1 LHHLPGGNQFVGGRW
16 LGDFVKRCFY
26 WNKMELAAG
35 DFLSKLRQSGKNLP
49 LQAVAIPLGFLLL
62 LGMLVLPVPPLLLDL
77 LFTFNIALSLVILFL
92 AISTSRPFS
101 FSVFPTVLLF
111 ATLMRLSL
119 NVASTRVVLSAGH
132 EGTDAAGHV
141 IEAFGSVLVAGDYI
155 VGLVVFAIL
164 VIINFVVVTKG
175 AGRVSEVT
183 ARFTLD
189 AIPGKQL
196 AVDADLGAGL
206 INQEQARA
214 RRLEITAE
222 ADFYGSMDGA
232 SKFVRGDAV
241 AGILILLINIVGG
254 ILVGSLQH
262 GMTLAAAFGRYATLA
277 VGDGLVAQVPALLL
291 SIATAIIV
299 TRVSGEESLHEQTY
313 AQFNNVEAWWLTSSI
328 LALLGI
334 IPGMPHLAFLV
345 LATVTAG
352 AAWMLSKRR
361 QMTKAAEKKTEEA
374 AAAPRELSWSD
385 VQQADAIGLEVGYA
399 LVALIDAQQGGSLV
413 TRIRGIRKKLTY
425 ELGFLIPQVHIRD
438 NLDLRPEAYQIMV
451 NGVVIGR
458 GEVKP
463 TRELAIHSG
472 VVHGELQGIRTKD
485 PTFGLDAVWIDPAQR
500 DYARSLGYTVVDAST
515 TIATH
520 LNKILQENC
529 NLLLGHDETQQLIDK
544 LASAAPKLVDELIP
558 KKLSIGALTQVL
570 QNLLSEGVSI
580 RDLRGVL
587 LALAPV
593 AEKVQDIDE
602 LTGVARV
609 ALGRMIVQQYA
620 QHGEELG
627 VMTLAPELEQVLYAT
642 VRRGQGGNIPV
653 EPELAEGLLR
663 SVSKASQDEMNL
675 DRPAILVTSPTLRP
689 WLSRILRPRI
699 PGLSVLSY
707 AELPEDTNLRVN
719 TSITVQARPSAVA
732 A

>member
-1 LHHLPGGNQFVGGRW
+1 MSTAS
-16 LGDFVKRCFY
+16 LGLMS
-26 WNKMELAAG
+26 NI
-35 DFLSKLRQSGKNLP
+35 RQLGKTLP
-49 LQAVAIPLGFLLL
+49 LQAVAIPFGFLLL
-62 LGMLVLPVPPLLLDL
+62 LGMLLLPVPPLLLDL
-77 LFTFNIALSLVILFL
+77 FFTFNIALSLVILFL
-92 AISTSRPFS
+92 AIAAARPFS

-111 ATLMRLSL
+111 ATLLRLAL
-119 NVASTRVVLSAGH
+119 NVASTRVVLSDGH

-141 IEAFGSVLVAGDYI
+141 IEAFGSVLVGGDYI

-164 VIINFVVVTKG
+164 VIINFIVVTKG

-189 AIPGKQL
+189 AMPGKQM
-196 AVDADLGAGL
+196 AVDADLAAGL
-206 INQEQARA
+206 INQEQARS
-214 RRLEITAE
+214 RRREITTE

-241 AGILILLINIVGG
+241 AGILILFINIFGG
-254 ILVGSLQH
+254 VLVGTLQH
-262 GMTLAAAFGRYATLA
+262 DMDIGTAMERYTTLA

-291 SIATAIIV
+291 SIATAVIV
-299 TRVSGEESLHEQTY
+299 TRVSGETSLHEQTSD
-313 AQFNNVEAWWLTSSI
+313 QFNNVEAWWLTACI
-328 LALLGI
+328 LALLGV
-334 IPGMPHLAFLV
+334 IPGMPHVAFLSLGV
-345 LATVTAG
+345 LTGA
-352 AAWMLSKRR
+352 AAWMLGKSRKMKRDA
-361 QMTKAAEKKTEEA
+361 QVSSETAP
-374 AAAPRELSWSD
+374 AAPRELSWSD
-385 VQQADAIGLEVGYA
+385 VQQADSIGLEVGYA

-472 VVHGELQGIRTKD
+472 VVHGELQGLRTKD

-544 LASAAPKLVDELIP
+544 LAASAPKLVEELIP
-558 KKLSIGALTQVL
+558 KKLSVSVLTQVL
-570 QNLLSEGVSI
+570 QNLLAESVSI

-587 LALAPV
+587 LAIAPV

-602 LTGVARV
+602 LTGVARI
-609 ALGRMIVQQYA
+609 ALGRMIIQQYA
-620 QHGEELG
+620 LHGDELA
-627 VMTLAPELEQVLYAT
+627 VMTLNPELEQVLHAT

-663 SVSKASQDEMNL
+663 SVGRAAQDEMNS

-707 AELPEDTNLRVN
+707 SELPEDTNLRVT
-719 TSITVQARPSAVA
+719 TSITVQARQSAA

>member
-1 LHHLPGGNQFVGGRW
+1 MSAAS
-16 LGDFVKRCFY
+16 LGLMS
-26 WNKMELAAG
+26 NI
-35 DFLSKLRQSGKNLP
+35 RQLGKNLP
-49 LQAVAIPLGFLLL
+49 LHAIAIPMGFLLL
-62 LGMLVLPVPPLLLDL
+62 LGMLLLPVPPLLLDL
-77 LFTFNIALSLVILFL
+77 FFTFNIALSLVILFL
-92 AISTSRPFS
+92 AIAAARPFS

-111 ATLMRLSL
+111 ATLLRLAL
-119 NVASTRVVLSAGH
+119 NVASTRVVLSEGH

-141 IEAFGSVLVAGDYI
+141 IEAFGSVLVGGDYI

-164 VIINFVVVTKG
+164 VIINFIVVTKG

-189 AIPGKQL
+189 AMPGKQM
-196 AVDADLGAGL
+196 AVDADLAAGL
-206 INQEQARA
+206 INQEQART
-214 RRLEITAE
+214 RRREISTE

-241 AGILILLINIVGG
+241 AGILILFINIIGG
-254 ILVGSLQH
+254 VLVGALQH
-262 GMTLAAAFGRYATLA
+262 DMSIGMAMERYTTLA

-299 TRVSGEESLHEQTY
+299 TRVSGETSLHEQTSD
-313 AQFNNVEAWWLTSSI
+313 QFNNVEAWWLTACI
-328 LALLGI
+328 LALLGV
-334 IPGMPHLAFLV
+334 IPGMPHVAFLS
-345 LATVTAG
+345 LGALTGAT
-352 AAWMLSKRR
+352 AWMLGKSRKMKRDA
-361 QMTKAAEKKTEEA
+361 QVSSETAP
-374 AAAPRELSWSD
+374 AAPRELSWSD
-385 VQQADAIGLEVGYA
+385 VQQADSIGLEVGYA
-399 LVALIDAQQGGSLV
+399 LVALIDTQQGGSLV

-472 VVHGELQGIRTKD
+472 VVHGELQGLRTKD

-544 LASAAPKLVDELIP
+544 LAASAPKLVEELIP
-558 KKLSIGALTQVL
+558 KKLSVSVLTQVL
-570 QNLLSEGVSI
+570 QNLLAESVSI

-587 LALAPV
+587 LAIAPL

-602 LTGVARV
+602 LTGVARI
-609 ALGRMIVQQYA
+609 ALGRMIIQQYA
-620 QHGEELG
+620 LHGDELA
-627 VMTLAPELEQVLYAT
+627 VMTLNPELEQVLHAT

-663 SVSKASQDEMNL
+663 SVGRAAQDEMNS

-707 AELPEDTNLRVN
+707 SELPEDTNLRVT
-719 TSITVQARPSAVA
+719 TSITVQARQSAA

>member
-1 LHHLPGGNQFVGGRW
+1 MSTAS
-16 LGDFVKRCFY
+16 LGLMS
-26 WNKMELAAG
+26 NI
-35 DFLSKLRQSGKNLP
+35 RQLGKTLP
-49 LQAVAIPLGFLLL
+49 LQAVAIPFGFLLL
-62 LGMLVLPVPPLLLDL
+62 LGMLLLPVPPLLLDL
-77 LFTFNIALSLVILFL
+77 FFTFNIALSLVILFL
-92 AISTSRPFS
+92 AIAAARPFS

-111 ATLMRLSL
+111 ATLLRLAL
-119 NVASTRVVLSAGH
+119 NVASTRVVLSDGH

-141 IEAFGSVLVAGDYI
+141 IEAFGSVLVGGDYI

-164 VIINFVVVTKG
+164 VIINFIVVTKG

-189 AIPGKQL
+189 AMPGKQM
-196 AVDADLGAGL
+196 AVDADLAAGL
-206 INQEQARA
+206 INQEQARS
-214 RRLEITAE
+214 RRREITTE

-241 AGILILLINIVGG
+241 AGILILFINIFGG
-254 ILVGSLQH
+254 VLVGTLQH
-262 GMTLAAAFGRYATLA
+262 DMDIGTAMERYTTLA

-299 TRVSGEESLHEQTY
+299 TRVSGEASLHEQTSD
-313 AQFNNVEAWWLTSSI
+313 QFNNVEAWWLTACI
-328 LALLGI
+328 LALLGV
-334 IPGMPHLAFLV
+334 IPGMPHVAFLS
-345 LATVTAG
+345 LGALTAA
-352 AAWMLSKRR
+352 AAWMLGKSRKMKRDA
-361 QMTKAAEKKTEEA
+361 QVSSETAP
-374 AAAPRELSWSD
+374 AAPRELSWSD
-385 VQQADAIGLEVGYA
+385 VQQADSIGLEVGYA

-472 VVHGELQGIRTKD
+472 VVHGELQGLRTKD

-544 LASAAPKLVDELIP
+544 LAGSAPKLVEELIP
-558 KKLSIGALTQVL
+558 KKLSVSVLTQVL
-570 QNLLSEGVSI
+570 QNLLAESVSI

-587 LALAPV
+587 LAIAPV

-602 LTGVARV
+602 LTGVARI
-609 ALGRMIVQQYA
+609 ALGRMIIQQYA
-620 QHGEELG
+620 LHGDELA
-627 VMTLAPELEQVLYAT
+627 VMTLNPELEQVLHAT

-663 SVSKASQDEMNL
+663 SVGRAAQDEMNS

-707 AELPEDTNLRVN
+707 SELPEDTNLRVT
-719 TSITVQARPSAVA
+719 TSITVQARQSAA

>member
-1 LHHLPGGNQFVGGRW
+1 
-16 LGDFVKRCFY
+16 
-26 WNKMELAAG
+26 
-35 DFLSKLRQSGKNLP
+35 
-49 LQAVAIPLGFLLL
+49 
-62 LGMLVLPVPPLLLDL
+62 
-77 LFTFNIALSLVILFL
+77 
-92 AISTSRPFS
+92 
-101 FSVFPTVLLF
+101 
-111 ATLMRLSL
+111 
-119 NVASTRVVLSAGH
+119 VVLSDGH

-141 IEAFGSVLVAGDYI
+141 IEAFGSVLVGGDYI

-164 VIINFVVVTKG
+164 VIINFIVVTKG

-189 AIPGKQL
+189 AMPGKQM
-196 AVDADLGAGL
+196 AVDADLAAGL
-206 INQEQARA
+206 INQEQARS
-214 RRLEITAE
+214 RRREITTE

-241 AGILILLINIVGG
+241 AGILILFINIFGG
-254 ILVGSLQH
+254 VLVGTLQH
-262 GMTLAAAFGRYATLA
+262 DMDIGTAMERYTTLA

-291 SIATAIIV
+291 SIATAVIV
-299 TRVSGEESLHEQTY
+299 TRVSGETSLHEQTSD
-313 AQFNNVEAWWLTSSI
+313 QFNNVEAWWLTACI
-328 LALLGI
+328 LALLGV
-334 IPGMPHLAFLV
+334 IPGMPHVAFLS
-345 LATVTAG
+345 LGALTAA
-352 AAWMLSKRR
+352 AAWMLGKSRKMKRDA
-361 QMTKAAEKKTEEA
+361 QVSSETAP
-374 AAAPRELSWSD
+374 AAPRELSWSD
-385 VQQADAIGLEVGYA
+385 VQQADSIGLEVGYA

-472 VVHGELQGIRTKD
+472 VVHGELQGLRTKD

-544 LASAAPKLVDELIP
+544 LAASAPKLVEELIP
-558 KKLSIGALTQVL
+558 KKLSVSVLTQVL
-570 QNLLSEGVSI
+570 QNLLAESVSI

-587 LALAPV
+587 LAIAPV

-602 LTGVARV
+602 LTGVARI
-609 ALGRMIVQQYA
+609 ALGRMIIQQYA
-620 QHGEELG
+620 LHGDELA
-627 VMTLAPELEQVLYAT
+627 VMTLNPELEQVLHAT

-663 SVSKASQDEMNL
+663 SVGRAAQDEMNS

-707 AELPEDTNLRVN
+707 SELPEDTNLRVT
-719 TSITVQARPSAVA
+719 TSITVQARQSAA

>member
-1 LHHLPGGNQFVGGRW
+1 MSTAS
-16 LGDFVKRCFY
+16 LGLMS
-26 WNKMELAAG
+26 NI
-35 DFLSKLRQSGKNLP
+35 RQLGKTLP
-49 LQAVAIPLGFLLL
+49 LQAVAIPFGFLLL
-62 LGMLVLPVPPLLLDL
+62 LGMLLLPVPPLLLDL
-77 LFTFNIALSLVILFL
+77 FFTFNIALSLVILFL
-92 AISTSRPFS
+92 AIAAARPFS

-111 ATLMRLSL
+111 ATLLRLAL
-119 NVASTRVVLSAGH
+119 NVASTRVVLSDGH

-141 IEAFGSVLVAGDYI
+141 IEAFGSVLVGGDYI

-164 VIINFVVVTKG
+164 VIINFIVVTKG

-189 AIPGKQL
+189 AMPGKQM
-196 AVDADLGAGL
+196 AVDADLAAGL
-206 INQEQARA
+206 INQEQARS
-214 RRLEITAE
+214 RRREITTE

-241 AGILILLINIVGG
+241 AGILILFINIFGG
-254 ILVGSLQH
+254 VLVGTLQH
-262 GMTLAAAFGRYATLA
+262 DMDIGTAMERYTTLA

-291 SIATAIIV
+291 SIATAVIV
-299 TRVSGEESLHEQTY
+299 TRVSGETSLHEQTSD
-313 AQFNNVEAWWLTSSI
+313 QFNNVEAWWLTACI
-328 LALLGI
+328 LALLGV
-334 IPGMPHLAFLV
+334 IPGMPHVAFLS
-345 LATVTAG
+345 LGALTAA
-352 AAWMLSKRR
+352 AAWMLGKSRKMKRDA
-361 QMTKAAEKKTEEA
+361 QVSSETAP
-374 AAAPRELSWSD
+374 AAPRELSWSD
-385 VQQADAIGLEVGYA
+385 VQQADSIGLEVGYA

-472 VVHGELQGIRTKD
+472 VVHGELQGLRTKD

-544 LASAAPKLVDELIP
+544 LAGSAPKLVEELIP
-558 KKLSIGALTQVL
+558 KKLSVSVLTQVL
-570 QNLLSEGVSI
+570 QNLLAESVSI

-587 LALAPV
+587 LAIAPV

-602 LTGVARV
+602 LTGVARI
-609 ALGRMIVQQYA
+609 ALGRMIIQQYA
-620 QHGEELG
+620 LHGDELA
-627 VMTLAPELEQVLYAT
+627 VMTLNPELEQVLHAT

-663 SVSKASQDEMNL
+663 SVGRAAQDEMNS

-707 AELPEDTNLRVN
+707 SELPEDTNLRVT
-719 TSITVQARPSAVA
+719 TSITVQARQSAA

>member
-1 LHHLPGGNQFVGGRW
+1 MSTAS
-16 LGDFVKRCFY
+16 LGLMS
-26 WNKMELAAG
+26 NI
-35 DFLSKLRQSGKNLP
+35 RQLGKTLP
-49 LQAVAIPLGFLLL
+49 LQAVAIPFGFLLL
-62 LGMLVLPVPPLLLDL
+62 LGMLLLPVPPLLLDL
-77 LFTFNIALSLVILFL
+77 FFTFNIALSLVILFL
-92 AISTSRPFS
+92 AIAAARPFS

-111 ATLMRLSL
+111 ATLLRLAL

-141 IEAFGSVLVAGDYI
+141 IEAFGSVLVGGDYI

-164 VIINFVVVTKG
+164 VIINFIVVTKG

-189 AIPGKQL
+189 AMPGKQM
-196 AVDADLGAGL
+196 AVDADLAAGL

-214 RRLEITAE
+214 RRREITTE

-241 AGILILLINIVGG
+241 AGILILFINIFGG
-254 ILVGSLQH
+254 VLVGTLQH
-262 GMTLAAAFGRYATLA
+262 DMDIGTAMERYTTLA

-291 SIATAIIV
+291 SIATAVIV
-299 TRVSGEESLHEQTY
+299 TRVSGETSLHEQTSD
-313 AQFNNVEAWWLTSSI
+313 QFNNVEAWWLTACI
-328 LALLGI
+328 LALLGV
-334 IPGMPHLAFLV
+334 IPGMPHVAFLS
-345 LATVTAG
+345 LGALTAA
-352 AAWMLSKRR
+352 AAWMLGKSRKMKRDA
-361 QMTKAAEKKTEEA
+361 QVSSETAP
-374 AAAPRELSWSD
+374 AAPRELSWSD
-385 VQQADAIGLEVGYA
+385 VQQADSIGLEVGYA

-472 VVHGELQGIRTKD
+472 VVHGELQGLRTKD

-500 DYARSLGYTVVDAST
+500 DFARSLGYTVVDAST

-544 LASAAPKLVDELIP
+544 LAASAPKLVEELIP
-558 KKLSIGALTQVL
+558 KKLSVSVLTQVL
-570 QNLLSEGVSI
+570 QNLLAESVSI

-587 LALAPV
+587 LAIAPV

-602 LTGVARV
+602 LTGVARI
-609 ALGRMIVQQYA
+609 ALGRMIIQQYA
-620 QHGEELG
+620 LHGDELA
-627 VMTLAPELEQVLYAT
+627 VMTLNPELEQVLHAT

-663 SVSKASQDEMNL
+663 SVGRAAQDEMNS

-707 AELPEDTNLRVN
+707 SELPEDTNLRVT
-719 TSITVQARPSAVA
+719 TSITVQARQSAA

>member
-1 LHHLPGGNQFVGGRW
+1 MAEIPFGVMSN
-16 LGDFVKRCFY
+16 
-26 WNKMELAAG
+26 
-35 DFLSKLRQSGKNLP
+35 LRQFGKKLP
-49 LQAVAIPLGFLLL
+49 LEAVAIPLGFLLL
-62 LGMLVLPVPPLLLDL
+62 LGMLLLPVPPLLLDL
-77 LFTFNIALSLVILFL
+77 FFTFNIALSLVILFL
-92 AISTSRPFS
+92 AIATARPFS

-111 ATLMRLSL
+111 ATLLRLAL

-155 VGLVVFAIL
+155 VGIVVFAIL

-189 AIPGKQL
+189 ALPGKQM
-196 AVDADLGAGL
+196 AVDADLAAGL
-206 INQEQARA
+206 INQDQARA
-214 RRLEITAE
+214 RRREITSE

-232 SKFVRGDAV
+232 SKFVRGDAI

-254 ILVGSLQH
+254 ILVGTMQH
-262 GMTLAAAFGRYATLA
+262 GMSMSAALERYTTLA
-277 VGDGLVAQVPALLL
+277 VGDGLVAQVPALML

-299 TRVSGEESLHEQTY
+299 TRVSGEESLHEQTSS
-313 AQFNNVEAWWLTSSI
+313 QFKNTEAWWLTSCI
-328 LALLGI
+328 LALLGV
-334 IPGMPHLAFLV
+334 IPGMPHIAFLS
-345 LATVTAG
+345 LAAITGG
-352 AAWMLSKRR
+352 AAWMITR
-361 QMTKAAEKKTEEA
+361 QREQQRAAEKKA
-374 AAAPRELSWSD
+374 DDAPAAPKELSWSD

-472 VVHGELQGIRTKD
+472 VVHGELQGLRTKD

-529 NLLLGHDETQQLIDK
+529 NLLLGHDEAQQLVEK
-544 LASAAPKLVDELIP
+544 LAAVAPKLVEELIP
-558 KKLSIGALTQVL
+558 KKLSIGTLTQVL
-570 QNLLSEGVSI
+570 QNLLAEGVSI

-587 LALAPV
+587 LALAPI

-602 LTGVARV
+602 LTGVARI
-609 ALGRMIVQQYA
+609 ALGRMIVQQYV
-620 QHGEELG
+620 QHGDELS
-627 VMTLAPELEQVLYAT
+627 VMTLAPELEQVLHAT

-663 SVSKASQDEMNL
+663 SVSKASKDELNS
-675 DRPAILVTSPTLRP
+675 DRPALLVTSPTLRP
-689 WLSRILRPRI
+689 WLSRILRSRI

-707 AELPEDTNLRVN
+707 SELPEDTNLRVN
-719 TSITVQARPSAVA
+719 TSITVQARQTA
-732 A
+732 AA

>member
-1 LHHLPGGNQFVGGRW
+1 MDQ
-16 LGDFVKRCFY
+16 
-26 WNKMELAAG
+26 AASG
-35 DFLSKLRQSGKNLP
+35 FLSELRQVGKNLP
-49 LQAVAIPLGFLLL
+49 LQTVSIPLAFLLL

-111 ATLMRLSL
+111 ATLMRLAL

-241 AGILILLINIVGG
+241 AGILILLINIIGG

-262 GMTLAAAFGRYATLA
+262 GMSLSSAFDRYVTLA

-299 TRVSGEESLHEQTY
+299 TRVSSEESLHEQTY

-352 AAWMLSKRR
+352 AAWLFGKQR
-361 QMTKAAEKKTEEA
+361 QKTRADEKKTEDA

-399 LVALIDAQQGGSLV
+399 LVALIDTQQGGSLV

-472 VVHGELQGIRTKD
+472 VVHGDLQGIRTKD

-529 NLLLGHDETQQLIDK
+529 NLLLGHDETQQLVDK
-544 LASAAPKLVDELIP
+544 LAAAAPKLVDELIP

-570 QNLLSEGVSI
+570 QNLLAEGISI

-593 AEKVQDIDE
+593 ADKVQDVDE

-620 QHGEELG
+620 HHGEELS
-627 VMTLAPELEQVLYAT
+627 VMTLAPELEQVLHAT
-642 VRRGQGGNIPV
+642 VRRGQGGNVPV

-675 DRPAILVTSPTLRP
+675 DRPAVLVTSPTLRP

-699 PGLSVLSY
+699 PGLSILSY
-707 AELPEDTNLRVN
+707 SELPEDTNLRVN
-719 TSITVQARPSAVA
+719 TSITVQARPNA
-732 A
+732 AAA

>member
-1 LHHLPGGNQFVGGRW
+1 MSNIRQ
-16 LGDFVKRCFY
+16 LGKT
-26 WNKMELAAG
+26 
-35 DFLSKLRQSGKNLP
+35 LP
-49 LQAVAIPLGFLLL
+49 LQAVAIPFGFLLL
-62 LGMLVLPVPPLLLDL
+62 LGMLLLPVPPLLLDL
-77 LFTFNIALSLVILFL
+77 FFTFNIALSLVILFL
-92 AISTSRPFS
+92 AIAAARPFS

-111 ATLMRLSL
+111 ATLLRLAL
-119 NVASTRVVLSAGH
+119 NVASTRVVLSDGH

-141 IEAFGSVLVAGDYI
+141 IEAFGSVLVGGDYI

-164 VIINFVVVTKG
+164 VIINFIVVTKG

-189 AIPGKQL
+189 AMPGKQM
-196 AVDADLGAGL
+196 AVDADLAAGL
-206 INQEQARA
+206 INQEQARS
-214 RRLEITAE
+214 RRREITTE

-241 AGILILLINIVGG
+241 AGILILFINIFGG
-254 ILVGSLQH
+254 VLVGTLQH
-262 GMTLAAAFGRYATLA
+262 DMDIGTAMERYTTLA

-291 SIATAIIV
+291 SIATAVIV
-299 TRVSGEESLHEQTY
+299 TRVSGETSLHEQTSD
-313 AQFNNVEAWWLTSSI
+313 QFNNVEAWWLTAAI
-328 LALLGI
+328 LALLGV
-334 IPGMPHLAFLV
+334 IPGMPHVAFLS
-345 LATVTAG
+345 LGALTAA
-352 AAWMLSKRR
+352 AAWMLGKSRKMKRDA
-361 QMTKAAEKKTEEA
+361 QVSSETAP
-374 AAAPRELSWSD
+374 AAPRELSWSD
-385 VQQADAIGLEVGYA
+385 VQQADSIGLEVGYA

-472 VVHGELQGIRTKD
+472 VVHGELQGLRTKD

-544 LASAAPKLVDELIP
+544 LAGSAPKLVEELIP
-558 KKLSIGALTQVL
+558 KKLSVSVLTQVL
-570 QNLLSEGVSI
+570 QNLLAESVSI

-587 LALAPV
+587 LAIAPV

-602 LTGVARV
+602 LTGVARI
-609 ALGRMIVQQYA
+609 ALGRMIIQQYA
-620 QHGEELG
+620 LHGDELA
-627 VMTLAPELEQVLYAT
+627 VMTLNPELEQVLHAT

-663 SVSKASQDEMNL
+663 SVGRAAQDEMNS

-707 AELPEDTNLRVN
+707 SELPEDTNLRVT
-719 TSITVQARPSAVA
+719 TSITVQARQSAA

>member
-1 LHHLPGGNQFVGGRW
+1 MSTAS
-16 LGDFVKRCFY
+16 LGLMS
-26 WNKMELAAG
+26 NI
-35 DFLSKLRQSGKNLP
+35 RQIGKTLP
-49 LQAVAIPLGFLLL
+49 LQAVAIPFGFLLL
-62 LGMLVLPVPPLLLDL
+62 LGMLLLPVPPLLLDL
-77 LFTFNIALSLVILFL
+77 FFTFNIALSLVILFL
-92 AISTSRPFS
+92 AIAAARPFS

-111 ATLMRLSL
+111 ATLLRLAL
-119 NVASTRVVLSAGH
+119 NVASTRVVLSDGH

-141 IEAFGSVLVAGDYI
+141 IEAFGSVLVGGDYI

-164 VIINFVVVTKG
+164 VIINFIVVTKG

-189 AIPGKQL
+189 AMPGKQM
-196 AVDADLGAGL
+196 AVDADLAAGL
-206 INQEQARA
+206 INQEQARS
-214 RRLEITAE
+214 RRREITTE

-241 AGILILLINIVGG
+241 AGILILFINIFGG
-254 ILVGSLQH
+254 VLVGTLQH
-262 GMTLAAAFGRYATLA
+262 DMDIGTAMERYTTLA

-291 SIATAIIV
+291 SIATAVIV
-299 TRVSGEESLHEQTY
+299 TRVSGEASLHEQTSD
-313 AQFNNVEAWWLTSSI
+313 QFNNVEAWWLTACI
-328 LALLGI
+328 LALLGV
-334 IPGMPHLAFLV
+334 IPGMPHVAFLS
-345 LATVTAG
+345 LGALTAA
-352 AAWMLSKRR
+352 AAWMLGKSRKMKRDA
-361 QMTKAAEKKTEEA
+361 QISSETAP
-374 AAAPRELSWSD
+374 AAPRELSWSD
-385 VQQADAIGLEVGYA
+385 VQQADSIGLEVGYA

-472 VVHGELQGIRTKD
+472 VVHGELQGLRTKD

-544 LASAAPKLVDELIP
+544 LAASAPKLVEELIP
-558 KKLSIGALTQVL
+558 KKLSVSVLTQVL
-570 QNLLSEGVSI
+570 QNLLAESVSI

-587 LALAPV
+587 LAIAPV

-602 LTGVARV
+602 LTGVARI
-609 ALGRMIVQQYA
+609 ALGRMIIQQYA
-620 QHGEELG
+620 LHGDELA
-627 VMTLAPELEQVLYAT
+627 VMTLNPELEQVLHAT

-663 SVSKASQDEMNL
+663 SVGRAAQDEMNS

-707 AELPEDTNLRVN
+707 SELPEDTNLRVT
-719 TSITVQARPSAVA
+719 TSITVQARQSAA

>member
-1 LHHLPGGNQFVGGRW
+1 
-16 LGDFVKRCFY
+16 
-26 WNKMELAAG
+26 
-35 DFLSKLRQSGKNLP
+35 
-49 LQAVAIPLGFLLL
+49 
-62 LGMLVLPVPPLLLDL
+62 ML
-77 LFTFNIALSLVILFL
+77 FRS
-92 AISTSRPFS
+92 
-101 FSVFPTVLLF
+101 
-111 ATLMRLSL
+111 
-119 NVASTRVVLSAGH
+119 
-132 EGTDAAGHV
+132 
-141 IEAFGSVLVAGDYI
+141 SVLVAGDYI
-155 VGLVVFAIL
+155 VGIVVSAIL

-189 AIPGKQL
+189 ALPGKQM
-196 AVDADLGAGL
+196 AVDADLAAGL
-206 INQEQARA
+206 ITQDQARA
-214 RRLEITAE
+214 RRREISSE

-232 SKFVRGDAV
+232 SKFVRGDAI
-241 AGILILLINIVGG
+241 AGILILIINIVGG
-254 ILVGSLQH
+254 ILVGSLKH
-262 GMTLAAAFGRYATLA
+262 GMTMGAAVERYTTLA
-277 VGDGLVAQVPALLL
+277 VGDGLVAQVPSLLL
-291 SIATAIIV
+291 SVATAIIV
-299 TRVSGEESLHEQTY
+299 TRVSGEESLHQQTSS
-313 AQFNNVEAWWLTSSI
+313 QFSNIEAWWLTACI
-328 LALLGI
+328 LALLGV
-334 IPGMPHLAFLV
+334 IPGMPHVAFLS
-345 LATVTAG
+345 LAAVTAG
-352 AAWMLSKRR
+352 AAWMLSRR
-361 QMTKAAEKKTEEA
+361 RMQARLAEKTSDA
-374 AAAPRELSWSD
+374 VPAAPKELSWSD

-399 LVALIDAQQGGSLV
+399 LVALIDSQQGGALV

-472 VVHGELQGIRTKD
+472 VVHGELQGLRTKD

-529 NLLLGHDETQQLIDK
+529 NLLLGHDETQQLVDK
-544 LASAAPKLVDELIP
+544 LAAGAPKLVEELIP
-558 KKLSIGALTQVL
+558 KKLPIGTLTQVL
-570 QNLLSEGVSI
+570 QNLLAEGVSI
-580 RDLRGVL
+580 RDLRGIL
-587 LALAPV
+587 LALAPI

-609 ALGRMIVQQYA
+609 ALGRMIVQQFA
-620 QHGEELG
+620 QHGDELS
-627 VMTLAPELEQVLYAT
+627 VMTLAPELEQVLHAT

-663 SVSKASQDEMNL
+663 SVNKASQDELNS
-675 DRPAILVTSPTLRP
+675 DRPALLVTSPTLRP

-707 AELPEDTNLRVN
+707 SELPEDTNLRVN
-719 TSITVQARPSAVA
+719 TSITVQARQTA
-732 A
+732 AA

>member
-1 LHHLPGGNQFVGGRW
+1 MSTAS
-16 LGDFVKRCFY
+16 LGLMS
-26 WNKMELAAG
+26 NI
-35 DFLSKLRQSGKNLP
+35 RQLGKTLP
-49 LQAVAIPLGFLLL
+49 LQAIAIPFGFLLL
-62 LGMLVLPVPPLLLDL
+62 LGMLLLPVPPLLLDL
-77 LFTFNIALSLVILFL
+77 FFTFNIALSLVILFL
-92 AISTSRPFS
+92 AIAAARPFS

-111 ATLMRLSL
+111 ATLLRLAL

-141 IEAFGSVLVAGDYI
+141 IEAFGSVLVGGDYI

-164 VIINFVVVTKG
+164 VIINFIVVTKG

-189 AIPGKQL
+189 AMPGKQM
-196 AVDADLGAGL
+196 AVDADLAAGL

-214 RRLEITAE
+214 RRREITTE

-241 AGILILLINIVGG
+241 AGILILFINIFGG
-254 ILVGSLQH
+254 VLVGALQH
-262 GMTLAAAFGRYATLA
+262 DMDIGTAMERYTTLA

-299 TRVSGEESLHEQTY
+299 TRVSGEASLHEQTSD
-313 AQFNNVEAWWLTSSI
+313 QFNNVEAWWLTACI
-328 LALLGI
+328 LALLGV
-334 IPGMPHLAFLV
+334 IPGMPHVAFLS
-345 LATVTAG
+345 LGALTAA
-352 AAWMLSKRR
+352 AAWMLGRSRKMKRE
-361 QMTKAAEKKTEEA
+361 AEVRSEA
-374 AAAPRELSWSD
+374 APAAPRELSWSD
-385 VQQADAIGLEVGYA
+385 VQQADSIGLEVGYA

-472 VVHGELQGIRTKD
+472 VVHGELQGLRTKD

-500 DYARSLGYTVVDAST
+500 DFARSLGYTVVDAST

-544 LASAAPKLVDELIP
+544 LAASAPKLVEELIP
-558 KKLSIGALTQVL
+558 KKLSVSVLTQVL
-570 QNLLSEGVSI
+570 QNLLAESVSI

-587 LALAPV
+587 LAIAPV

-602 LTGVARV
+602 LTGVARI
-609 ALGRMIVQQYA
+609 ALGRMIIQQYA
-620 QHGEELG
+620 LHGDELA
-627 VMTLAPELEQVLYAT
+627 VMTLNPELEQVLHAT

-663 SVSKASQDEMNL
+663 SVGRAAQDEMNS

-707 AELPEDTNLRVN
+707 SELPEDTNLRVT
-719 TSITVQARPSAVA
+719 TSITVQARQSAA

>member
-1 LHHLPGGNQFVGGRW
+1 MSTAS
-16 LGDFVKRCFY
+16 LGLMS
-26 WNKMELAAG
+26 NI
-35 DFLSKLRQSGKNLP
+35 RQLGKTLP
-49 LQAVAIPLGFLLL
+49 LQAVAIPFGFLLL
-62 LGMLVLPVPPLLLDL
+62 LGMLLLPVPPLLLDL
-77 LFTFNIALSLVILFL
+77 FFTFNIALSLVILFL
-92 AISTSRPFS
+92 AIAAARPFS

-111 ATLMRLSL
+111 ATLLRLAL
-119 NVASTRVVLSAGH
+119 NVASTRVVLSDGH

-141 IEAFGSVLVAGDYI
+141 IEAFGSVLVGGDYI

-164 VIINFVVVTKG
+164 VIINFIVVTKG

-189 AIPGKQL
+189 AMPGKQM
-196 AVDADLGAGL
+196 AVDADLAAGL
-206 INQEQARA
+206 INQEQARS
-214 RRLEITAE
+214 RRREITTE

-241 AGILILLINIVGG
+241 AGILILFINIFGG
-254 ILVGSLQH
+254 VLVGTLQH
-262 GMTLAAAFGRYATLA
+262 DMDIGTAMERYTTLA

-291 SIATAIIV
+291 SIATAVIV
-299 TRVSGEESLHEQTY
+299 TRVSGETSLHEQTSD
-313 AQFNNVEAWWLTSSI
+313 QFNNVEAWWLTACI
-328 LALLGI
+328 LALLGV
-334 IPGMPHLAFLV
+334 IPGMPHVAFLS
-345 LATVTAG
+345 LGALTAA
-352 AAWMLSKRR
+352 AAWMLGKSRKMKRDA
-361 QMTKAAEKKTEEA
+361 QISSETAP
-374 AAAPRELSWSD
+374 AAPRELSWSD
-385 VQQADAIGLEVGYA
+385 VQQADSIGLEVGYA

-472 VVHGELQGIRTKD
+472 VVHGELQGLRTKD

-544 LASAAPKLVDELIP
+544 LAASAPKLVEELIP
-558 KKLSIGALTQVL
+558 KKLSVSVLTQVL
-570 QNLLSEGVSI
+570 QNLLAESVSI

-587 LALAPV
+587 LAIAPV

-602 LTGVARV
+602 LTGVARI
-609 ALGRMIVQQYA
+609 ALGRMIIQQYA
-620 QHGEELG
+620 LHGDELA
-627 VMTLAPELEQVLYAT
+627 VMTLNPELEQVLHAT

-663 SVSKASQDEMNL
+663 SVGRAAQDEMNS

-707 AELPEDTNLRVN
+707 SELPEDTNLRVT
-719 TSITVQARPSAVA
+719 TSITVQARQSAA

>member
-1 LHHLPGGNQFVGGRW
+1 
-16 LGDFVKRCFY
+16 
-26 WNKMELAAG
+26 
-35 DFLSKLRQSGKNLP
+35 
-49 LQAVAIPLGFLLL
+49 
-62 LGMLVLPVPPLLLDL
+62 VLPVPPLLLDL

-472 VVHGELQGIRTKD
+472 VVHGELQGMRTKD

-593 AEKVQDIDE
+593 AEKVQDVDE

-675 DRPAILVTSPTLRP
+675 DRPAVLVTSPMLRP

>member
-1 LHHLPGGNQFVGGRW
+1 MADVPFDLMSN
-16 LGDFVKRCFY
+16 
-26 WNKMELAAG
+26 
-35 DFLSKLRQSGKNLP
+35 LRQYGKKLP
-49 LQAVAIPLGFLLL
+49 LEAVAIPMGFLLL
-62 LGMLVLPVPPLLLDL
+62 LGMLLLPVPPFLLDL
-77 LFTFNIALSLVILFL
+77 FFTFNIALSLVILFL
-92 AISTSRPFS
+92 AIAAARPFS

-111 ATLMRLSL
+111 ATLLRLAL
-119 NVASTRVVLSAGH
+119 NVASTRVVLSEGH

-155 VGLVVFAIL
+155 VGIVVFAIL

-189 AIPGKQL
+189 ALPGKQM
-196 AVDADLGAGL
+196 AVDADLAAGL
-206 INQEQARA
+206 ITQDQARA
-214 RRLEITAE
+214 RRREISSE

-232 SKFVRGDAV
+232 SKFVRGDAI
-241 AGILILLINIVGG
+241 AGILILIINIVGG
-254 ILVGSLQH
+254 ILVGSLKH
-262 GMTLAAAFGRYATLA
+262 GMTMGAAVERYTTLA
-277 VGDGLVAQVPALLL
+277 VGDGLVAQVPSLLL
-291 SIATAIIV
+291 SVATAIIV
-299 TRVSGEESLHEQTY
+299 TRVSGEESLHQQTSS
-313 AQFNNVEAWWLTSSI
+313 QFNNIEAWWLTACI
-328 LALLGI
+328 LALLGV
-334 IPGMPHLAFLV
+334 IPGMPHVAFLS
-345 LATVTAG
+345 LAAVTAG
-352 AAWMLSKRR
+352 AAWMLSRR
-361 QMTKAAEKKTEEA
+361 RIQARMAEKTSD
-374 AAAPRELSWSD
+374 AAPAAPKELSWSD

-399 LVALIDAQQGGSLV
+399 LVALIDSQQGGALV

-472 VVHGELQGIRTKD
+472 VVHGELQGLRTKD

-529 NLLLGHDETQQLIDK
+529 NLLLGHDETQQLVDK
-544 LASAAPKLVDELIP
+544 LAAGAPKLVEELIP
-558 KKLSIGALTQVL
+558 KKLPIGTLTQVL
-570 QNLLSEGVSI
+570 QNLLAEGVSI
-580 RDLRGVL
+580 RDLRGIL
-587 LALAPV
+587 LALAPI
-593 AEKVQDIDE
+593 AEKVQEIDE

-609 ALGRMIVQQYA
+609 ALGRMIVQQFA
-620 QHGEELG
+620 QHGDELS
-627 VMTLAPELEQVLYAT
+627 VMTLAPELEQVLHAT
-642 VRRGQGGNIPV
+642 ARRGQGGNIPV

-663 SVSKASQDEMNL
+663 SVNKASQDELNS
-675 DRPAILVTSPTLRP
+675 DRPALLVTSPTLRP

-707 AELPEDTNLRVN
+707 SELPEDTNLRVN
-719 TSITVQARPSAVA
+719 TSITVQARQTA
-732 A
+732 AA

>member
-1 LHHLPGGNQFVGGRW
+1 MAVAPIDLVSN
-16 LGDFVKRCFY
+16 
-26 WNKMELAAG
+26 
-35 DFLSKLRQSGKNLP
+35 LRQFGKNLP
-49 LQAVAIPLGFLLL
+49 LQAVAIPLGFLVL
-62 LGMLVLPVPPLLLDL
+62 LGMLVLPVPPVLLDL
-77 LFTFNIALSLVILFL
+77 FFTFNIALSLVILFL
-92 AISTSRPFS
+92 AIAAARPFS
-101 FSVFPTVLLF
+101 FSIFPTVLLF
-111 ATLMRLSL
+111 ATLLRLAL

-132 EGTDAAGHV
+132 EGTDAAGNV

-189 AIPGKQL
+189 AMPGKQM
-196 AVDADLGAGL
+196 AVDADLAAGL
-206 INQEQARA
+206 INQEQART
-214 RRLEITAE
+214 RRREITSE

-232 SKFVRGDAV
+232 SKFVRGDAI

-254 ILVGSLQH
+254 ILVGSFQH
-262 GMTLAAAFGRYATLA
+262 GMPLGDAFERYTTLA

-313 AQFNNVEAWWLTSSI
+313 AQFNNVEAWWLTASI

-334 IPGMPHLAFLV
+334 IPGMPHLAFLA
-345 LATVTAG
+345 LAAITAG
-352 AAWMLSKRR
+352 AAWMLGKQR
-361 QMTKAAEKKTEEA
+361 QKVRAAEKKTEEA
-374 AAAPRELSWSD
+374 PKAPRDLSWSD

-399 LVALIDAQQGGSLV
+399 LVALIDTQQGGSLV

-472 VVHGELQGIRTKD
+472 VVHGELQGVRTKD

-544 LASAAPKLVDELIP
+544 LAAAAPKLVDELIP
-558 KKLSIGALTQVL
+558 KKLSIGTLTQVL
-570 QNLLSEGVSI
+570 QNLLVEGVSI

-593 AEKVQDIDE
+593 AEKVTDIDE

-627 VMTLAPELEQVLYAT
+627 VMTLAPELEQVLHAT
-642 VRRGQGGNIPV
+642 VRRGQGGNVPV

-663 SVSKASQDEMNL
+663 SVSRASQEEMNS
-675 DRPAILVTSPTLRP
+675 DRPAVLVTSPILRP

-707 AELPEDTNLRVN
+707 SELPEDTNLRVN
-719 TSITVQARPSAVA
+719 TNITVQARQDAVA

>member
-1 LHHLPGGNQFVGGRW
+1 MADIPFDLMSN
-16 LGDFVKRCFY
+16 
-26 WNKMELAAG
+26 
-35 DFLSKLRQSGKNLP
+35 LRQFGKKLP
-49 LQAVAIPLGFLLL
+49 LEAVAIPLGFLLL
-62 LGMLVLPVPPLLLDL
+62 LGMLLLPVPPLLLDL
-77 LFTFNIALSLVILFL
+77 FFTFNIALSLVILFL
-92 AISTSRPFS
+92 AIAAARPFS
-101 FSVFPTVLLF
+101 FSVFPTILLF
-111 ATLMRLSL
+111 ATLLRLAL

-155 VGLVVFAIL
+155 VGIVVFAIL

-189 AIPGKQL
+189 ALPGKQM
-196 AVDADLGAGL
+196 AVDADLAAGL
-206 INQEQARA
+206 INQEQART
-214 RRLEITAE
+214 RRREITSE

-232 SKFVRGDAV
+232 SKFVRGDAI

-254 ILVGSLQH
+254 ILVGTMQH
-262 GMTLAAAFGRYATLA
+262 GMSMSAAVERYTTLA
-277 VGDGLVAQVPALLL
+277 VGDGLVAQVPSLLL
-291 SIATAIIV
+291 SVATAIIV
-299 TRVSGEESLHEQTY
+299 TRVSGEESLHEQTSN
-313 AQFNNVEAWWLTSSI
+313 QFNNIEAWWLTACI
-328 LALLGI
+328 LALLGV
-334 IPGMPHLAFLV
+334 IPGMPHIAFLS
-345 LATVTAG
+345 LAAVTAG
-352 AAWMLSKRR
+352 AAWMLGRR
-361 QMTKAAEKKTEEA
+361 REQARLAEKKIEDA
-374 AAAPRELSWSD
+374 PAAPKELSWSD

-399 LVALIDAQQGGSLV
+399 LVALIDTQQGGSLV

-472 VVHGELQGIRTKD
+472 VVHGELQGLRTKD

-520 LNKILQENC
+520 LNKILQDNC
-529 NLLLGHDETQQLIDK
+529 NLLLGHDETQQLVDK
-544 LASAAPKLVDELIP
+544 LAAAAPKLVEELIP
-558 KKLSIGALTQVL
+558 KKLPIGTLTQVL
-570 QNLLSEGVSI
+570 QNLLAEGVSI

-602 LTGVARV
+602 LTGVARI

-620 QHGEELG
+620 QHGDELS
-627 VMTLAPELEQVLYAT
+627 VMTLAPELEQVLHAT
-642 VRRGQGGNIPV
+642 ARRAQGGNIPV

-663 SVSKASQDEMNL
+663 SVGKASQDELNS
-675 DRPAILVTSPTLRP
+675 DRPALLVTSPTLRP

-707 AELPEDTNLRVN
+707 SELPEDTNLRVN
-719 TSITVQARPSAVA
+719 TSITVQARQTA
-732 A
+732 AA

>member
-1 LHHLPGGNQFVGGRW
+1 MADIPFDPLSNIRQ
-16 LGDFVKRCFY
+16 LGK
-26 WNKMELAAG
+26 K
-35 DFLSKLRQSGKNLP
+35 LP
-49 LQAVAIPLGFLLL
+49 LEAVAIPLGFLLL
-62 LGMLVLPVPPLLLDL
+62 LGMLLLPVPPLLLDL
-77 LFTFNIALSLVILFL
+77 FFTFNIALSLVILFL
-92 AISTSRPFS
+92 AIAAAKPFS

-111 ATLMRLSL
+111 ATLLRLAL
-119 NVASTRVVLSAGH
+119 NVASTRVVLSDGH

-141 IEAFGSVLVAGDYI
+141 IEAFGSVLIAGDYI
-155 VGLVVFAIL
+155 VGIVVFAIL

-189 AIPGKQL
+189 ALPGKQM
-196 AVDADLGAGL
+196 AVDADLAAGL
-206 INQEQARA
+206 INQEQART
-214 RRLEITAE
+214 RRREISSE

-232 SKFVRGDAV
+232 SKFVRGDAI

-254 ILVGSLQH
+254 MLVGTLQH
-262 GMTLAAAFGRYATLA
+262 GMSMSAALERYTTLA

-291 SIATAIIV
+291 SVATAIIV
-299 TRVSGEESLHEQTY
+299 TRVSGEESLHDQTSS
-313 AQFNNVEAWWLTSSI
+313 QFNNIEAWWLTACI

-334 IPGMPHLAFLV
+334 IPGMPHLAFLS
-345 LATVTAG
+345 LAAVTAG
-352 AAWMLSKRR
+352 GAWMLTRRR
-361 QMTKAAEKKTEEA
+361 QRSQLAEKKA
-374 AAAPRELSWSD
+374 DDAPVAPKELSWSD

-472 VVHGELQGIRTKD
+472 VVHGELQGLRTKD
-485 PTFGLDAVWIDPAQR
+485 PTFGLDAVWIDPVQR

-529 NLLLGHDETQQLIDK
+529 NLLLGHDETQQLVDK
-544 LASAAPKLVDELIP
+544 LGAAAPKLVEELIP
-558 KKLSIGALTQVL
+558 KKLPIGTLTQIL
-570 QNLLSEGVSI
+570 QNLLAEGVSI

-593 AEKVQDIDE
+593 VEKVQDIDE
-602 LTGVARV
+602 LTGVVRI
-609 ALGRMIVQQYA
+609 ALGRMIVQQFA
-620 QHGEELG
+620 QHGDELS
-627 VMTLAPELEQVLYAT
+627 VMTLAPELEQVLHAT
-642 VRRGQGGNIPV
+642 ARRGQGGNVPV

-663 SVSKASQDEMNL
+663 SVSRASQDELNN
-675 DRPAILVTSPTLRP
+675 DRPALLVTSPTLRP

-707 AELPEDTNLRVN
+707 SELPEDTNLRVN
-719 TSITVQARPSAVA
+719 TSITVQARQTA
-732 A
+732 AA

>member
-1 LHHLPGGNQFVGGRW
+1 MSTAS
-16 LGDFVKRCFY
+16 LGLMS
-26 WNKMELAAG
+26 NI
-35 DFLSKLRQSGKNLP
+35 RQLGKTLP
-49 LQAVAIPLGFLLL
+49 LQAVAIPFGFLLL
-62 LGMLVLPVPPLLLDL
+62 LGMLLLPVPPLLLDL
-77 LFTFNIALSLVILFL
+77 FFTFNIALSLVILFL
-92 AISTSRPFS
+92 AIAAARPFS

-111 ATLMRLSL
+111 ATLLRLAL
-119 NVASTRVVLSAGH
+119 NVASTRVVLSDGH

-141 IEAFGSVLVAGDYI
+141 IEACGSVLVGGDYI

-164 VIINFVVVTKG
+164 VIINFIVVTKG

-189 AIPGKQL
+189 AMPGKQM
-196 AVDADLGAGL
+196 AVDADLAAGL
-206 INQEQARA
+206 INQEQARS
-214 RRLEITAE
+214 RRREITTE

-241 AGILILLINIVGG
+241 AGILILFINIFGG
-254 ILVGSLQH
+254 VLVGTLQH
-262 GMTLAAAFGRYATLA
+262 DMDIGTAMERYTTLA

-291 SIATAIIV
+291 SIATAVIV
-299 TRVSGEESLHEQTY
+299 TRVSGETSLHEQTSD
-313 AQFNNVEAWWLTSSI
+313 QFNNVEAWWLTACI
-328 LALLGI
+328 LALLGV
-334 IPGMPHLAFLV
+334 IPGMPHVAFLS
-345 LATVTAG
+345 LGALTAA
-352 AAWMLSKRR
+352 AAWMLGKSRKMKRDA
-361 QMTKAAEKKTEEA
+361 QVSSETAP
-374 AAAPRELSWSD
+374 AAPRELSWSD
-385 VQQADAIGLEVGYA
+385 VQQADSIGLEVGYA

-472 VVHGELQGIRTKD
+472 VVHGELQGLRTKD

-544 LASAAPKLVDELIP
+544 LAASAPKLVEELIP
-558 KKLSIGALTQVL
+558 KKLSVSVLTQVL
-570 QNLLSEGVSI
+570 QNLLAESVSI

-587 LALAPV
+587 LAIAPV

-602 LTGVARV
+602 LTGVARI
-609 ALGRMIVQQYA
+609 ALGRMIIQQYA
-620 QHGEELG
+620 LHGDELA
-627 VMTLAPELEQVLYAT
+627 VMTLNPELEQVLHAT

-663 SVSKASQDEMNL
+663 SVGRAAQDEMNS

-707 AELPEDTNLRVN
+707 SELPEDTNLRVT
-719 TSITVQARPSAVA
+719 TSITVQARQSAA

>member
-1 LHHLPGGNQFVGGRW
+1 MSAAS
-16 LGDFVKRCFY
+16 LGLMS
-26 WNKMELAAG
+26 NI
-35 DFLSKLRQSGKNLP
+35 RQLGKNLP
-49 LQAVAIPLGFLLL
+49 LHAIAIPMGFLLL
-62 LGMLVLPVPPLLLDL
+62 LGMLLLPVPPLLLDL
-77 LFTFNIALSLVILFL
+77 FFTFNIALSLVILFL
-92 AISTSRPFS
+92 AIAAARPFS

-111 ATLMRLSL
+111 ATLLRLAL
-119 NVASTRVVLSAGH
+119 NVASTRVVLSEGH

-141 IEAFGSVLVAGDYI
+141 IEAFGSVLVGGDYI

-164 VIINFVVVTKG
+164 VIINFIVVTKG

-189 AIPGKQL
+189 AMPGKQM
-196 AVDADLGAGL
+196 AVDADLAAGL
-206 INQEQARA
+206 INQEQART
-214 RRLEITAE
+214 RRREISTE

-241 AGILILLINIVGG
+241 AGILILFINIIGG
-254 ILVGSLQH
+254 VLVGALQH
-262 GMTLAAAFGRYATLA
+262 DMSIGMAMERYTTLA

-291 SIATAIIV
+291 SIATAVIV
-299 TRVSGEESLHEQTY
+299 TRVSGETSLHEQTSD
-313 AQFNNVEAWWLTSSI
+313 QFNNVEAWWLTACI
-328 LALLGI
+328 LALLGV
-334 IPGMPHLAFLV
+334 IPGMPHVAFLS
-345 LATVTAG
+345 LGALTGAT
-352 AAWMLSKRR
+352 AWMLGKSRKMKRDA
-361 QMTKAAEKKTEEA
+361 QVSSETAP
-374 AAAPRELSWSD
+374 AAPRELSWSD
-385 VQQADAIGLEVGYA
+385 VQQADSIGLEVGYA
-399 LVALIDAQQGGSLV
+399 LVALIDTQQGGSLV

-472 VVHGELQGIRTKD
+472 VVHGELQGLRTKD

-544 LASAAPKLVDELIP
+544 LAASAPKLVEELIP
-558 KKLSIGALTQVL
+558 KKLSVSVLTQVL
-570 QNLLSEGVSI
+570 QNLLAESVSI

-587 LALAPV
+587 LAIAPV

-602 LTGVARV
+602 LTGVARI
-609 ALGRMIVQQYA
+609 ALGRMIIQQYA
-620 QHGEELG
+620 LHGDELA
-627 VMTLAPELEQVLYAT
+627 VMTLNPELEQVLHAT

-663 SVSKASQDEMNL
+663 SVGRAAQDEMNS

-707 AELPEDTNLRVN
+707 SELPEDTNLRVT
-719 TSITVQARPSAVA
+719 TSITVQARQSAA

>member
-1 LHHLPGGNQFVGGRW
+1 
-16 LGDFVKRCFY
+16 
-26 WNKMELAAG
+26 MELAAG

-529 NLLLGHDETQQLIDK
+529 NLLMGHDEAQQLIDK

>member
-1 LHHLPGGNQFVGGRW
+1 
-16 LGDFVKRCFY
+16 
-26 WNKMELAAG
+26 MAAIPF
-35 DFLSKLRQSGKNLP
+35 DLMSNLRQFGKNLP
-49 LQAVAIPLGFLLL
+49 LQAAAIPLGFLLL
-62 LGMLVLPVPPLLLDL
+62 LGMLLLPVPPLLLDL
-77 LFTFNIALSLVILFL
+77 FFTFNIALSLIILFL
-92 AISTSRPFS
+92 AIAAARPFS

-111 ATLMRLSL
+111 ATLLRLAL

-141 IEAFGSVLVAGDYI
+141 IEAFGSVLVSGDYI

-164 VIINFVVVTKG
+164 VIINFIVVTKG

-189 AIPGKQL
+189 AMPGKQM
-196 AVDADLGAGL
+196 AVDADLAAGL
-206 INQEQARA
+206 ITQDQART
-214 RRLEITAE
+214 RRREITSE

-232 SKFVRGDAV
+232 SKFVRGDAI
-241 AGILILLINIVGG
+241 AGILILLINIIGG
-254 ILVGSLQH
+254 VLVGTMQH
-262 GMTLAAAFGRYATLA
+262 DMSMSMALERYTTLA

-291 SIATAIIV
+291 SVATAIIV
-299 TRVSGEESLHEQTY
+299 TRVSGEESLHEQTSN
-313 AQFNNVEAWWLTSSI
+313 QFNNIEAWWLTACI
-328 LALLGI
+328 LALLGV
-334 IPGMPHLAFLV
+334 IPGMPHLAFLS
-345 LATVTAG
+345 LAGVTAA
-352 AAWMLSKRR
+352 AAWMLGKRR
-361 QMTKAAEKKTEEA
+361 EQARLAEKKSDDAPT
-374 AAAPRELSWSD
+374 APRELSWSD

-399 LVALIDAQQGGSLV
+399 LVALIDTQQGGSLV

-438 NLDLRPEAYQIMV
+438 NLDLRPESYQIMV

-472 VVHGELQGIRTKD
+472 VVHGELQGLRTKD

-529 NLLLGHDETQQLIDK
+529 NLLLGHDETQQLVDK
-544 LASAAPKLVDELIP
+544 LAAAAPKLVEELIP
-558 KKLSIGALTQVL
+558 KKLSIGTLTQVL
-570 QNLLSEGVSI
+570 QNLLAEGVSI

-602 LTGVARV
+602 LTGVARI

-620 QHGEELG
+620 QHGDELS
-627 VMTLAPELEQVLYAT
+627 VMTLAPELEQVLHAT
-642 VRRGQGGNIPV
+642 ARRGQGGNIPV

-663 SVSKASQDEMNL
+663 SVSRAAQDEMNA
-675 DRPAILVTSPTLRP
+675 DRPAVLVTSPMLRP

-699 PGLSVLSY
+699 AGLSILSY
-707 AELPEDTNLRVN
+707 SELPEDTNLRVN
-719 TSITVQARPSAVA
+719 TSITVQSRQSAA

>member
-1 LHHLPGGNQFVGGRW
+1 MSTAS
-16 LGDFVKRCFY
+16 LGLMS
-26 WNKMELAAG
+26 NI
-35 DFLSKLRQSGKNLP
+35 RQLGKTLP
-49 LQAVAIPLGFLLL
+49 LQAVAIPFGFLLL
-62 LGMLVLPVPPLLLDL
+62 LGMLLLPVPPLLLDL
-77 LFTFNIALSLVILFL
+77 FFTFNIALSLVILFL
-92 AISTSRPFS
+92 AIAAARPFS

-111 ATLMRLSL
+111 ATLLRLAL
-119 NVASTRVVLSAGH
+119 NVASTRVVLSDGH

-141 IEAFGSVLVAGDYI
+141 IEAFGSVLVGGDYI

-164 VIINFVVVTKG
+164 VIINFIVVTKG

-189 AIPGKQL
+189 AMPGKQM
-196 AVDADLGAGL
+196 AVDADLAAGL
-206 INQEQARA
+206 INQEQARS
-214 RRLEITAE
+214 RRREITTE

-241 AGILILLINIVGG
+241 AGILILFINIFGG
-254 ILVGSLQH
+254 VLVGTLQH
-262 GMTLAAAFGRYATLA
+262 DMDIGTAMERYTTLA

-291 SIATAIIV
+291 SIATAVIV
-299 TRVSGEESLHEQTY
+299 TRVSGETSLHEQTSD
-313 AQFNNVEAWWLTSSI
+313 QFNNVEAWWLTACI
-328 LALLGI
+328 LALLGV
-334 IPGMPHLAFLV
+334 IPGMPHVAFLS
-345 LATVTAG
+345 LGALTAA
-352 AAWMLSKRR
+352 AAWMLGKSRKMKRDA
-361 QMTKAAEKKTEEA
+361 QVSSETAP
-374 AAAPRELSWSD
+374 AAPRELSWSD
-385 VQQADAIGLEVGYA
+385 VQQADSIGLEVGYA

-472 VVHGELQGIRTKD
+472 VVHGELQGLRTKD

-544 LASAAPKLVDELIP
+544 LAASAPKLVEELIP
-558 KKLSIGALTQVL
+558 KKLSVSVLTQVL
-570 QNLLSEGVSI
+570 QNLLAESVSI

-587 LALAPV
+587 LAIAPV

-602 LTGVARV
+602 LTGVARI
-609 ALGRMIVQQYA
+609 ALGRMIIQQYA
-620 QHGEELG
+620 LHGDELA
-627 VMTLAPELEQVLYAT
+627 VMTLNPELEQVLHAT

-663 SVSKASQDEMNL
+663 SVGRAAQDEMNS

-707 AELPEDTNLRVN
+707 SELPEDTNLRVT
-719 TSITVQARPSAVA
+719 TSITVQARQSAA

>member
-1 LHHLPGGNQFVGGRW
+1 MSTAS
-16 LGDFVKRCFY
+16 LGLMS
-26 WNKMELAAG
+26 NI
-35 DFLSKLRQSGKNLP
+35 RQLGKTLP
-49 LQAVAIPLGFLLL
+49 LQAVAIPFGFLLL
-62 LGMLVLPVPPLLLDL
+62 LGMLLLPVPPLLLDL
-77 LFTFNIALSLVILFL
+77 FFTFNIALSLVILFL
-92 AISTSRPFS
+92 AIAAARPFS

-111 ATLMRLSL
+111 ATLLRLAL
-119 NVASTRVVLSAGH
+119 NVASTRVVLSDGH

-141 IEAFGSVLVAGDYI
+141 IEAFGSVLVGGDYI

-164 VIINFVVVTKG
+164 VIINFIVVTKG

-189 AIPGKQL
+189 AMPGKQM
-196 AVDADLGAGL
+196 AVDADLAAGL
-206 INQEQARA
+206 INQEQARS
-214 RRLEITAE
+214 RRREITTE

-241 AGILILLINIVGG
+241 AGILILFINIFGG
-254 ILVGSLQH
+254 VLVGTLQH
-262 GMTLAAAFGRYATLA
+262 DMDIGTAMERYTTLA

-291 SIATAIIV
+291 SIATAVIV
-299 TRVSGEESLHEQTY
+299 TRVSGETSLHEQTSD
-313 AQFNNVEAWWLTSSI
+313 QFNNVEAWWLTAAI
-328 LALLGI
+328 LALLGV
-334 IPGMPHLAFLV
+334 IPGMPHVAFLSLGV
-345 LATVTAG
+345 LTGA
-352 AAWMLSKRR
+352 AAWMLGKSRKMKRDA
-361 QMTKAAEKKTEEA
+361 QVSSETAP
-374 AAAPRELSWSD
+374 AAPRELSWSD
-385 VQQADAIGLEVGYA
+385 VQQADSIGLEVGYA

-472 VVHGELQGIRTKD
+472 VVHGELQGLRTKD

-544 LASAAPKLVDELIP
+544 LAGSAPKLVEELIP
-558 KKLSIGALTQVL
+558 KKLSVSVLTQVL
-570 QNLLSEGVSI
+570 QNLLAESVSI

-587 LALAPV
+587 LAIAPV

-602 LTGVARV
+602 LTGVARI
-609 ALGRMIVQQYA
+609 ALGRMIIQQYA
-620 QHGEELG
+620 LHGDELA
-627 VMTLAPELEQVLYAT
+627 VMTLNPELEQVLHAT

-663 SVSKASQDEMNL
+663 SVGRAAQDEMNS

-707 AELPEDTNLRVN
+707 SELPEDTNLRVT
-719 TSITVQARPSAVA
+719 TSITVQARQSAA

>member
-1 LHHLPGGNQFVGGRW
+1 
-16 LGDFVKRCFY
+16 
-26 WNKMELAAG
+26 MAAIPF
-35 DFLSKLRQSGKNLP
+35 DLMSNLRQFGKNLP
-49 LQAVAIPLGFLLL
+49 LQAAAIPLGFLLL
-62 LGMLVLPVPPLLLDL
+62 LGMLLLPVPPLLLDL
-77 LFTFNIALSLVILFL
+77 FFTFNIALSLIILFL
-92 AISTSRPFS
+92 AIAAARPFS

-111 ATLMRLSL
+111 ATLLRLAL

-141 IEAFGSVLVAGDYI
+141 IEAFGSVLVSGDYI

-164 VIINFVVVTKG
+164 VIINFIVVTKG

-189 AIPGKQL
+189 AMPGKQM
-196 AVDADLGAGL
+196 AVDADLAAGL
-206 INQEQARA
+206 ITQDQART
-214 RRLEITAE
+214 RRREITSE

-232 SKFVRGDAV
+232 SKFVRGDAI
-241 AGILILLINIVGG
+241 AGILILLINIIGG
-254 ILVGSLQH
+254 LLVGTMQH
-262 GMTLAAAFGRYATLA
+262 DMSMSMALERYTTLA

-291 SIATAIIV
+291 SVATAIIV
-299 TRVSGEESLHEQTY
+299 TRVSGEESLHEQTSN
-313 AQFNNVEAWWLTSSI
+313 QFNNIEAWWLTACI
-328 LALLGI
+328 LALLGV
-334 IPGMPHLAFLV
+334 IPGMPHLAFLS
-345 LATVTAG
+345 LAGVTAA
-352 AAWMLSKRR
+352 AAWMLGKRR
-361 QMTKAAEKKTEEA
+361 EQARLAEKKSDDAPT
-374 AAAPRELSWSD
+374 APRELSWSD

-399 LVALIDAQQGGSLV
+399 LVALIDTQQGGSLV

-438 NLDLRPEAYQIMV
+438 NLDLRPESYQIMV

-472 VVHGELQGIRTKD
+472 VVHGELQGLRTKD

-529 NLLLGHDETQQLIDK
+529 NLLLGHDETQQLVDK
-544 LASAAPKLVDELIP
+544 LAAAAPKLVEELIP
-558 KKLSIGALTQVL
+558 KKLSIGTLTQVL
-570 QNLLSEGVSI
+570 QNLLAEGVSI

-602 LTGVARV
+602 LTGVARI

-620 QHGEELG
+620 QHGDELS
-627 VMTLAPELEQVLYAT
+627 VMTLAPELEQVLHAT

-663 SVSKASQDEMNL
+663 SVSRAAQDEMNA
-675 DRPAILVTSPTLRP
+675 DRPAVLVTSPMLRP

-699 PGLSVLSY
+699 AGLSILSY
-707 AELPEDTNLRVN
+707 SELPEDTNLRVN
-719 TSITVQARPSAVA
+719 TSITVQSRQSAA

>member
-1 LHHLPGGNQFVGGRW
+1 MADIPFDLMSN
-16 LGDFVKRCFY
+16 
-26 WNKMELAAG
+26 
-35 DFLSKLRQSGKNLP
+35 LRQFGKKLP
-49 LQAVAIPLGFLLL
+49 LEAVAIPLGFLLL
-62 LGMLVLPVPPLLLDL
+62 LGMLLLPVPPLLLDL
-77 LFTFNIALSLVILFL
+77 FFTFNIALSLVILFL
-92 AISTSRPFS
+92 AIAAARPFS

-111 ATLMRLSL
+111 ATLLRLAL

-155 VGLVVFAIL
+155 VGIVVFAIL

-189 AIPGKQL
+189 ALPGKQM
-196 AVDADLGAGL
+196 AVDADLAAGL
-206 INQEQARA
+206 INQEQART
-214 RRLEITAE
+214 RRREISSE

-232 SKFVRGDAV
+232 SKFVRGDAI
-241 AGILILLINIVGG
+241 AGILILIINIVGG
-254 ILVGSLQH
+254 ILVGSMQH
-262 GMTLAAAFGRYATLA
+262 GMSLSAAVERYTTLA
-277 VGDGLVAQVPALLL
+277 VGDGLVAQVPSLLL
-291 SIATAIIV
+291 SVATAIIV
-299 TRVSGEESLHEQTY
+299 TRVSGEESLHEQTSN
-313 AQFNNVEAWWLTSSI
+313 QFNNIEAWWLTACI
-328 LALLGI
+328 LALLGV
-334 IPGMPHLAFLV
+334 IPGMPHIAFLS
-345 LATVTAG
+345 LAAITAG
-352 AAWMLSKRR
+352 AAWMLARR
-361 QMTKAAEKKTEEA
+361 REQVRLAEKKTEEA
-374 AAAPRELSWSD
+374 PAAPKELSWSD

-399 LVALIDAQQGGSLV
+399 LVALIDTQQGGSLV

-472 VVHGELQGIRTKD
+472 VVHGELQGLRTKD

-529 NLLLGHDETQQLIDK
+529 NLLLGHDETQQLVDK
-544 LASAAPKLVDELIP
+544 LAAAAPKLVEELIP
-558 KKLSIGALTQVL
+558 KKLSIGTLTQVL
-570 QNLLSEGVSI
+570 QNLLAEGVSI

-602 LTGVARV
+602 LTGVARI

-620 QHGEELG
+620 QHGDELS
-627 VMTLAPELEQVLYAT
+627 VMTLAPELEQVLHAT
-642 VRRGQGGNIPV
+642 ARRSQGGNIPV

-663 SVSKASQDEMNL
+663 SVSKASQDELNS
-675 DRPAILVTSPTLRP
+675 DRPALLVTSPTLRP

-707 AELPEDTNLRVN
+707 SELPEDTNLRVN
-719 TSITVQARPSAVA
+719 TSITVQARQTA
-732 A
+732 AA

>member
-1 LHHLPGGNQFVGGRW
+1 
-16 LGDFVKRCFY
+16 
-26 WNKMELAAG
+26 MELAAG